1 MQITEIMPDNPL
13 TEILRDFRTYRPV
26 GHKTWLAWLEN
37 AARELHVRQ
46 TCLESGPTAVLLL
59 ECLDQ
64 VREFRQRHWDFAR
77 EYILR
82 HTNHPVAT
90 GGSPILTWL
99 PNQLTTVL
107 RLMQETNDEI
117 RERSSTRAA
126 SGRNVLRLGKY
137 WQVRREAVER
147 RMTSQ
152 EHILERQVSQL
163 VQEREHEG
171 REEY

>member
-1 MQITEIMPDNPL
+1 MPGNPL

-26 GHKTWLAWLEN
+26 GHKAWLAWLEEV
-37 AARELHVRQ
+37 ARKMHVRQ

-64 VREFRQRHWDFAR
+64 VREFRQRHWSFTK

-82 HTNHPVAT
+82 HTTHPVAT

-99 PNQLTTVL
+99 PNQLATVL
-107 RLMQETNDEI
+107 RLMQETDEEI
-117 RERSSTRAA
+117 RARSSARQA
-126 SGRNVLRLGKY
+126 SGGNLLRLSKY
-137 WQVRREAVER
+137 WQVRLEAVER

-152 EHILERQVSQL
+152 EHILKREVSQL
-163 VQEREHEG
+163 VREREREG